1 MSTPLFEQ
9 TAETEM
15 LSSADE
21 DEEVVK
27 WLRRRSGQVV
37 MTVLPVKAAKEDFVV
52 EPEDETEL
60 EDDTNVP
67 LWRAFFKKLRVS
79 ECLYSYMSYICRRK
93 TNSSKKDAFFKE
105 LKKASALAGLDTC
118 GGSLMF
124 LMSFIF
130 CTG

>member
-1 MSTPLFEQ
+1 MSTPSFEQ

-37 MTVLPVKAAKEDFVV
+37 MPVLPVKAAKEDVV
-52 EPEDETEL
+52 LEPEDETEL

-67 LWRAFFKKLRVS
+67 LWRAFFKKLRFS
-79 ECLYSYMSYICRRK
+79 ECLYSDMSYICRRK
-93 TNSSKKDAFFKE
+93 TNSTKKDAFFVLE
-105 LKKASALAGLDTC
+105 KASALGGLDTC
-118 GGSLMF
+118 GGGLMI